1 MAKKNA
7 LFDDK
12 QWLSEDIDDSFD
24 LDELEEKLQSQL
36 EKEFTDLEFL
46 ADEKNKIGNP
56 DNLGNVIKEVVWEQF
71 MNQIAVT
78 AGEDFI
84 EENNG
89 LKT

>member
-46 ADEKNKIGNP
+46 ADEKNKIYFNYL
-56 DNLGNVIKEVVWEQF
+56 NHVHKRSL
-71 MNQIAVT
+71 
-78 AGEDFI
+78 
-84 EENNG
+84 
-89 LKT
+89 